1 MDLQKTNPGRSH
13 VLFTVILSYPNQKKE
28 RERERKKK
36 KKNPT
41 FGKKTKKGEAA
52 PPWTLFQKPN
62 GGRKKQ
68 PKKE

>member
-36 KKNPT
+36 KKSNLWQ
-41 FGKKTKKGEAA
+41 E
-52 PPWTLFQKPN
+52 N
-62 GGRKKQ
+62 
-68 PKKE
+68 KEG